1 MAGPVQAMYHALPQE
16 GSDSLKLELQ
26 DSCCGCWEQNAGLD
40 LCMCIHIC
48 TCYDMVVGS
57 EENTVEPESPS
68 TMETQ
73 QWNSGFSQLQAAFLA
88 EPSFWL
94 LAIIY

>member
-1 MAGPVQAMYHALPQE
+1 MDAGNRTL
-16 GSDSLKLELQ
+16 GSISAA
-26 DSCCGCWEQNAGLD
+26 SY

-48 TCYDMVVGS
+48 TCYGMVVGS